1 MFGLKVILKICQ
13 KTDVTCDYVE
23 KVIVGDY
30 GQKIMKY
37 CLKVGYNILK
47 YGISDLED
55 EHPDILS
62 DTPSIV
68 VAEKNKFIINLNNF
82 VKANREIFLLEPEI
96 SARQTRN
103 TVSVQEVVDTMFQV
117 VKNYIDNFWA
127 EVNKRIK
134 LTDLSA
140 GNTSYSEAPA
150 ESIFSVWA
158 RIISGRED
166 LAIDTAVALV
176 RVAMEGPVAST
187 KNSFNLSKRALDNW
201 PSHLGERF
209 TTDKWRP
216 GNISKTIA
224 KIQKD

>member
-1 MFGLKVILKICQ
+1 MILKICQ

-30 GQKIMKY
+30 RQKIMKY
-37 CLKVGYNILK
+37 CLKVGYNILE

-103 TVSVQEVVDTMFQV
+103 TVQC
-117 VKNYIDNFWA
+117 
-127 EVNKRIK
+127 R
-134 LTDLSA
+134 
-140 GNTSYSEAPA
+140 
-150 ESIFSVWA
+150 
-158 RIISGRED
+158 R
-166 LAIDTAVALV
+166 
-176 RVAMEGPVAST
+176 
-187 KNSFNLSKRALDNW
+187 
-201 PSHLGERF
+201 
-209 TTDKWRP
+209 
-216 GNISKTIA
+216 
-224 KIQKD
+224 